1 MPVTETS
8 PGAVEKTESVP
19 LMLWLIVAVVSAP
32 SSSVSVMSTK
42 TYWDMSQFTFVN
54 LRYEGSTVTAEL
66 SDDGVMTSV
75 PSGASSRDTS
85 YTVQPPSSRV
95 TVVTSVEVDA
105 PIALASSRSSAASG
119 TIGRIADAIITATI
133 SSVLAVCVTFS
144 MLSVLLAVFFVLRR
158 ILVLLEFEVLEF
170 LGVVFCLVL

>member
-1 MPVTETS
+1 MYC
-8 PGAVEKTESVP
+8 G
-19 LMLWLIVAVVSAP
+19 
-32 SSSVSVMSTK
+32 
-42 TYWDMSQFTFVN
+42 MSQLTFVN
-54 LRYEGSTVTAEL
+54 LMYEGSTVTTEL

-85 YTVQPPSSRV
+85 YIVHPPSSRV
-95 TVVTSVEVDA
+95 AVVTSVEIDA

-144 MLSVLLAVFFVLRR
+144 MLSVLLSIIIVLRWF
-158 ILVLLEFEVLEF
+158 LVLLEFEVLEF

>member
-1 MPVTETS
+1 
-8 PGAVEKTESVP
+8 
-19 LMLWLIVAVVSAP
+19 
-32 SSSVSVMSTK
+32 
-42 TYWDMSQFTFVN
+42 
-54 LRYEGSTVTAEL
+54 
-66 SDDGVMTSV
+66 MTSV

-85 YTVQPPSSRV
+85 YIAHPPSSRV
-95 TVVTSVEVDA
+95 TVVTSVEIDA

-144 MLSVLLAVFFVLRR
+144 MLSVLLAIVFVIRWF
-158 ILVLLEFEVLEF
+158 LVVLEFEVLEF